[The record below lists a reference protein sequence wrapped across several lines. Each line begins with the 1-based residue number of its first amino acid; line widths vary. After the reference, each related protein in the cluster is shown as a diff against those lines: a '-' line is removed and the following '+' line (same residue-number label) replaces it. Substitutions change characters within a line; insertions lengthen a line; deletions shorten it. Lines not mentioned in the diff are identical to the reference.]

1 MHLNFTWK
9 YIWLIIG
16 HLFWEC
22 PSPMAFT
29 NHKGQGEHYHE
40 HKHVHIDDQEAYE
53 ENGSHI

>member
-1 MHLNFTWK
+1 
-9 YIWLIIG
+9 
-16 HLFWEC
+16 
-22 PSPMAFT
+22 MAFT